1 MRSGPVLEY
10 MAAEDVNGFE
20 GKRKRLVE
28 TLQDDGIVRTPVVRK
43 AMLTVPR
50 EHFVLPE
57 HRASA
62 YADTPLAIPADA
74 TISAPHMHAM
84 YLEAA
89 KLKPG
94 QSVLEIGF
102 GSGILLAYTK
112 ELVGSKGKVV
122 GVEISPD
129 VYIFGKRALERAGY
143 DKKVK
148 LVLGDISSK
157 SIDGKFDRI
166 FVSATAPEVPKPLL
180 NMLKP
185 EGMLIAPVG
194 DAYGDQQL
202 VLVLKTKGR
211 LLMKSLG
218 SVAFVPLRGEHGIK

>member
-1 MRSGPVLEY
+1 LEY
-10 MAAEDVNGFE
+10 MPAEDGNGFD

-28 TLQDDGIVRTPVVRK
+28 TLQDEGVVRTPAVLK
-43 AMLTVPR
+43 AMLKVPR

-62 YADTPLAIPADA
+62 YADTPLAIPAEA

-89 KLKPG
+89 KLVQG
-94 QSVLEIGF
+94 QSVLEVGF

-112 ELVGSKGKVV
+112 EIVGAKGKVV
-122 GVEISPD
+122 GIEISPD

-148 LVLGDISSK
+148 LILGDISSK
-157 SIDGKFDRI
+157 SIEGKFDRI
-166 FVSATAPEVPKPLL
+166 FVSATASEVPKPLFEL
-180 NMLKP
+180 LKP

-202 VLVLKTKGR
+202 VLVLKTKGK

-218 SVAFVPLRGEHGIK
+218 PVAFVPLRGEYGFK

>member
-1 MRSGPVLEY
+1 MEY

-20 GKRKRLVE
+20 GKRKRLVN
-28 TLQDDGIVRTPVVRK
+28 TLQDEGVIRAPAVAK
-43 AMLTVPR
+43 AMMKVPR

-57 HRASA
+57 TRASA
-62 YADTPLAIPADA
+62 YADTPLAIPAEA

-94 QSVLEIGF
+94 QSVLEVGF

-112 ELVGSKGKVV
+112 EIVGTKGKVV
-122 GVEISPD
+122 GIEISPD

-148 LVLGDISSK
+148 LILGDISSK
-157 SIDGKFDRI
+157 SVEGKFDRI

-180 NMLKP
+180 GLLKP

-194 DAYGDQQL
+194 DAYGDQRL
-202 VLVLKTKGR
+202 VLVLNTKGK
-211 LLMKSLG
+211 LLMRNLG
-218 SVAFVPLRGEHGIK
+218 PVAFVPLRGEYGSK